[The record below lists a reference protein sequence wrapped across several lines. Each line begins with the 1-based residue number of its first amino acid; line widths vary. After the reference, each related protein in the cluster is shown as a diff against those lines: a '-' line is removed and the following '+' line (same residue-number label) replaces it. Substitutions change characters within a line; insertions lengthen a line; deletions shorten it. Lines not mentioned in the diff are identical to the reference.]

1 MVGESRDTVRST
13 KPAENAHRV
22 PLSEALA
29 GLPFASEKAA
39 TVLGLKVTGQWTRT
53 TRRDLSAQWACTPE
67 NVDKVAAAVDA
78 FLLHLAG
85 EEPTRRLVVHQLL
98 LALRELNEITDATKR
113 VALRVRVAG
122 ELAKVTG
129 LVKSAVLQ
137 MTAEGAPPALTDDAL
152 KGS

>member
-1 MVGESRDTVRST
+1 MVSRAKS
-13 KPAENAHRV
+13 AETSNKV
-22 PLSEALA
+22 PPSEALA

-67 NVDKVAAAVDA
+67 NVDRVAAAVDA

-137 MTAEGAPPALTDDAL
+137 MAAEGGPPPALTDDAL
-152 KGS
+152 KG